1 MATQYPTLEELKA
14 SGKDYFT
21 PREIA
26 GVLGVNPYTINIMVR
41 DCPDKLGFPAIRVG
55 RKGTR
60 VKIPKIPFLRMMGVE
75 VNQNG
80 RCD

>member
-1 MATQYPTLEELKA
+1 MATQYPTLQDLVD

-41 DCPDKLGFPAIRVG
+41 DCPEQLGFPTFKIG
-55 RKGTR
+55 SR
-60 VKIPKIPFLRMMGVE
+60 VKIPKIPFLRKMGVD
-75 VNQNG
+75 V
-80 RCD
+80 

>member
-41 DCPDKLGFPAIRVG
+41 DCPEQLGFPAFKIG
-55 RKGTR
+55 SR
-60 VKIPKIPFLRMMGVE
+60 VKIPKIPFLRKMGVN
-75 VNQNG
+75 V
-80 RCD
+80 